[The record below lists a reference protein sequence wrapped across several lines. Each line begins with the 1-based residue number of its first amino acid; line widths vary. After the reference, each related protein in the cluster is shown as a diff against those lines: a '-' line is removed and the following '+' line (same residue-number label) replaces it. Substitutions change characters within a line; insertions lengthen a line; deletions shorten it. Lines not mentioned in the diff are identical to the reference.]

1 MEFSASATG
10 ADSSV
15 ETDRRVRGIPKGSAE
30 SLRNAEPKGVG
41 RAQRGQALRF
51 VVYRDVRGVFGSD
64 RLKYG
69 KEQSLTPLD

>member
-1 MEFSASATG
+1 
-10 ADSSV
+10 
-15 ETDRRVRGIPKGSAE
+15 
-30 SLRNAEPKGVG
+30 
-41 RAQRGQALRF
+41 LRF